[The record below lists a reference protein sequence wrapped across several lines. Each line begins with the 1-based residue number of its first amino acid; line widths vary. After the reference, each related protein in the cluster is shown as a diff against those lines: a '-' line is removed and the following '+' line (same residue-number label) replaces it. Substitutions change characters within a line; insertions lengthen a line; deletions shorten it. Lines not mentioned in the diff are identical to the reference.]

1 MARNKGLGR
10 GLDVIFDD
18 NSVENESSGH
28 TMLRLS
34 MIEPKKD
41 QPRRTFDIE
50 ALASL
55 ADSIAANGVL
65 QPIIV
70 RESVGGMY
78 SIIAGERRWRAS
90 KLAGLT
96 EIPAIILN
104 ADEFNAAKIAMIEN
118 LQRENLNPYEEAKGY
133 YDLMKNYSLTQEE
146 ISAHIGKSRSAVANL
161 LRLLELPESVLALIV
176 DGVLTAGHGRAL
188 LGLKDKSQIAPM
200 AERAAAR
207 NLSVREVEA
216 AVKAANKKPVHDDE
230 DEDKPVRAKVNYL
243 ADLEDKVTA
252 SLGRRC
258 KIFNTPK
265 KKTIQLEFTDED
277 DLQALLTSLCGHAPI
292 ED

>member
-41 QPRRTFDIE
+41 QPRRTFDRE